1 MGFESLPA
9 AINPLDGRIMYFDD
23 EYSTAECI
31 KDLTKSIWITIK
43 LVLRSEAT
51 PEEISGA
58 AEKAQFLRLYIT
70 RYHNKR
76 MTALTDTEIWLAQE
90 VAEAV
95 EDLID

>member
-1 MGFESLPA
+1 
-9 AINPLDGRIMYFDD
+9 MYFDD

-58 AEKAQFLRLYIT
+58 AEKAQFLRLYIN
-70 RYHNKR
+70 RYQVKR
-76 MTALTDTEIWLAQE
+76 MTTLTETEIWLAQE

>member
-1 MGFESLPA
+1 
-9 AINPLDGRIMYFDD
+9 MYFDD

-31 KDLTKSIWITIK
+31 KDLTRHIWITIK

-51 PEEISGA
+51 PEEIAGA
-58 AEKAQFLRLYIT
+58 AERAKFLRLYIN
-70 RYHNKR
+70 RYHRKR
-76 MTALTDTEIWLAQE
+76 MTALTETEIWLAQE